1 MVGDS
6 WGSDVT
12 LVLVVTAAV
21 VLVGNR
27 MITLPLLMRRNVRCT
42 VGISSPGI

>member
-12 LVLVVTAAV
+12 LVLVVTSAV

-27 MITLPLLMRRNVRCT
+27 RETLPLLVRRNVWCT
-42 VGISSPGI
+42 VWISSPGI

>member
-12 LVLVVTAAV
+12 LVLVITAAMA
-21 VLVGNR
+21 LVRDR
-27 MITLPLLMRRNVRCT
+27 MVTLPLLMRRNIRRT
-42 VGISSPGI
+42 VGVSSPGI